1 LPGPHGPDDPVF
13 LGVRGGRLERHGL
26 AEQFNIGRRAVRLPG
41 LRPHDIRHSI
51 AIRLADKGYDLATI
65 GAILG
70 HKPPYRA
77 TLIYTQHT
85 SERRQRLALE
95 QVFQQ
100 KSQRPSSDS

>member
-1 LPGPHGPDDPVF
+1 MGSPSSSTSVAARSACPVSGP
-13 LGVRGGRLERHGL
+13 
-26 AEQFNIGRRAVRLPG
+26 
-41 LRPHDIRHSI
+41 IRHSI

-100 KSQRPSSDS
+100 KSQRPSPDS